1 MFELH
6 ESSIPQLT
14 EIDHGVAIYTIEDLL
29 VNPDTGEQ
37 AIHHRLLLEEL
48 EKMWEDL
55 DYQYHDEDEDED
67 NTYLSYEDI
76 DPEDLNFGDEDE
88 R

>member
-14 EIDHGVAIYTIEDLL
+14 GIDHGVAIYTIEDLL

-37 AIHHRLLLEEL
+37 AICHRLLLEEL

-55 DYQYHDEDEDED
+55 DCQYRDEDEDED

-88 R
+88 